1 MGFWRHSNDH
11 SLTHSLTHSTTH
23 SIDANFINLTDQ
35 EETQRRNVM
44 LKQKVP
50 HSSFGRTFKAKLIS
64 AKLAPRLAVSILH
77 GTHYIHRIVF
87 FPILTVNQ
95 SKRSI
100 KCLSQLCTNQN
111 FRALTRNLSF
121 YRKAKRFA
129 CFSEFY
135 VTLLSKSNKKVKK
148 LWERAI
154 RRRGCGINC
163 ECGGIVRND
172 IFPDT
177 LAYQALTFLLWVTRR
192 LNFFT
197 GSLLG
202 AWLCFDCDFCHR

>member
-1 MGFWRHSNDH
+1 M
-11 SLTHSLTHSTTH
+11 
-23 SIDANFINLTDQ
+23 
-35 EETQRRNVM
+35 
-44 LKQKVP
+44 
-50 HSSFGRTFKAKLIS
+50 
-64 AKLAPRLAVSILH
+64 
-77 GTHYIHRIVF
+77 
-87 FPILTVNQ
+87 NQ
-95 SKRSI
+95 SKRPI
-100 KCLSQLCTNQN
+100 KRLSQLCTNQN
-111 FRALTRNLSF
+111 FRALTRNPSF

-135 VTLLSKSNKKVKK
+135 VTLLFKSNKK

-197 GSLLG
+197 GSRLG
-202 AWLCFDCDFCHR
+202 AGLCFDCDFCHDKFAHDEISILLPLFSLQQHFPFWCTVSSTPSAT